1 MRNQI
6 RVPKAKKINSYNI
19 LNSDLTK
26 NHKDSIQVLSTKPV
40 SFEKN
45 RSEEN
50 LRKCNLEDEHICF
63 EVFESDIND
72 QMKKL
77 SAFNEITNIVNNLN
91 EFLNKNTINSLT
103 TKTRIVRSENPFNK
117 NFENRDTK
125 KELPRLSKMNSK
137 DSTDDEEE
145 EQPRNTK
152 LFSDSSSL
160 GSNLEIVTDYQ
171 F

>member
-26 NHKDSIQVLSTKPV
+26 NNKNSLQVLPTTPV

-50 LRKCNLEDEHICF
+50 LRKYNLEDEHICF
-63 EVFESDIND
+63 EVFESDMND
-72 QMKKL
+72 QIKKI

-91 EFLNKNTINSLT
+91 EFSNKNTRNST
-103 TKTRIVRSENPFNK
+103 TNQRIVRSENPFNK
-117 NFENRDTK
+117 NFEKRETK
-125 KELPRLSKMNSK
+125 LSQELPRLSKMNSK

-145 EQPRNTK
+145 ERPRNK
-152 LFSDSSSL
+152 FLDSSSL
-160 GSNLEIVTDYQ
+160 GSNSEIITYYQ
-171 F
+171 C